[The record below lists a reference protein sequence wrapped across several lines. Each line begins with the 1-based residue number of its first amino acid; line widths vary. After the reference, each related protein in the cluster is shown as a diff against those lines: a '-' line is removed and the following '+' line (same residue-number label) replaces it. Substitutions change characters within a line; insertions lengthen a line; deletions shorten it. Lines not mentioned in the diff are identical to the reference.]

1 MPERARKQQKR
12 KSRRKPVTV
21 DKLLYSGTKPV
32 PHKFIEERDDLMEL
46 GEKIHRLLAQLIAE
60 QEGGVITSHEVE
72 KIEDPP
78 QDAESKDKTA

>member
-1 MPERARKQQKR
+1 
-12 KSRRKPVTV
+12 
-21 DKLLYSGTKPV
+21 
-32 PHKFIEERDDLMEL
+32 MEL

-60 QEGGVITSHEVE
+60 QEGGVVTLHEVE